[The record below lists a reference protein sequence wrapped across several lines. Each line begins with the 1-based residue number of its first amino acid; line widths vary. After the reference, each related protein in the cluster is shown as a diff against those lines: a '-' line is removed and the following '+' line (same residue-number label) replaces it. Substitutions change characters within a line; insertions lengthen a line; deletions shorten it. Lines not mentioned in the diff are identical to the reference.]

1 MELTKDSAD
10 WISSLQGDRRWI
22 ELVKVL
28 ESTLKE
34 LTGQLTMSSIQSEK
48 DLAKANHVIGEIKA
62 IQMVISLPE
71 SAQKVLK
78 KNAIRTFRRL
88 FFLTKLRNSYENW
101 LPPFFQF
108 NWFWYSKGLSETTH
122 S

>member
-71 SAQKVLK
+71 NAQKVLK
-78 KNAIRTFRRL
+78 KHAIRTAR
-88 FFLTKLRNSYENW
+88 KA
-101 LPPFFQF
+101 
-108 NWFWYSKGLSETTH
+108 
-122 S
+122 

>member
-48 DLAKANHVIGEIKA
+48 DLAEANHVIGEIKA

-71 SAQKVLK
+71 SAQKILK
-78 KNAIRTFRRL
+78 
-88 FFLTKLRNSYENW
+88 
-101 LPPFFQF
+101 
-108 NWFWYSKGLSETTH
+108 
-122 S
+122 